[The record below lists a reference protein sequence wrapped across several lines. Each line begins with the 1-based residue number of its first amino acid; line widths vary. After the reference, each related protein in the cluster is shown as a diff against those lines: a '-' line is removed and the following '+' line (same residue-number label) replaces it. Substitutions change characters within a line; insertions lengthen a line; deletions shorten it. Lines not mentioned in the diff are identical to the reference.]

1 MLHTYGTHRVSAIII
16 LCLIREWYVSEP
28 LYALRVHLSRPP
40 ALLHRQHKQ
49 ILDDYRQL
57 ARADI
62 LSTLKLFSTLIKGTV
77 WLDSISSGLKL
88 VSLDMPSKGHKTL
101 HIFKYF

>member
-1 MLHTYGTHRVSAIII
+1 VR
-16 LCLIREWYVSEP
+16 CVSEP

-57 ARADI
+57 ARAVI
-62 LSTLKLFSTLIKGTV
+62 LSTLKLLSTLIKGTAR
-77 WLDSISSGLKL
+77 LDSSGLKL
-88 VSLDMPSKGHKTL
+88 LSFDMPS
-101 HIFKYF
+101 

>member
-1 MLHTYGTHRVSAIII
+1 MYRTCLEKNTSDVGHLRNTPGRVSETEIII
-16 LCLIREWYVSEP
+16 FPEWDVSEP

-57 ARADI
+57 ARAVI
-62 LSTLKLFSTLIKGTV
+62 LSTLKTVLWIHEIFLLLFEGTFT
-77 WLDSISSGLKL
+77 SF
-88 VSLDMPSKGHKTL
+88 
-101 HIFKYF
+101 FKDKKS